1 MVLLNEMDKELPFG
15 RPRLVYHVA
24 RKLLLKREYR

>member
-15 RPRLVYHVA
+15 RPQLVYLVA
-24 RKLLLKREYR
+24 RRLLLKVRV